1 MVLVTCYPFD
11 TMVPGGPLRYLVI
24 AEKELGARF
33 RWSGRLRIER
43 GERFSFRANQGHVEV
58 AFARTVEFDEEDGL
72 PGAEDEFAIEDGDRE
87 RRTKNG
93 GRHVRPCVRGI
104 VTMPKVDL
112 GNHLLNDIQQIFLRS
127 LPTSPVVRHAV
138 VWVTKRLQS
147 PSVIKRSEINLLI

>member
-1 MVLVTCYPFD
+1 M
-11 TMVPGGPLRYLVI
+11 
-24 AEKELGARF
+24 
-33 RWSGRLRIER
+33 
-43 GERFSFRANQGHVEV
+43 EV

-104 VTMPKVDL
+104 MTMPKVDL

-127 LPTSPVVRHAV
+127 LPDFPGRQARRRMGHE
-138 VWVTKRLQS
+138 KLQS

>member
-1 MVLVTCYPFD
+1 VT
-11 TMVPGGPLRYLVI
+11 
-24 AEKELGARF
+24 LGAAGL
-33 RWSGRLRIER
+33 GRLRIER

-127 LPTSPVVRHAV
+127 LPDFPGRQARRRMGHEKTAEPFCHQAV
-138 VWVTKRLQS
+138 GNQF
-147 PSVIKRSEINLLI
+147 IDLIREVDHLFEPISLNF

>member
-1 MVLVTCYPFD
+1 MT
-11 TMVPGGPLRYLVI
+11 
-24 AEKELGARF
+24 LGAAGP
-33 RWSGRLRIER
+33 GRLHIER

-127 LPTSPVVRHAV
+127 LPDFPGRQARRRMGHKKAAEPFRHQAIGNQFV
-138 VWVTKRLQS
+138 
-147 PSVIKRSEINLLI
+147 NLIREVDHLFEPISLDF

>member
-1 MVLVTCYPFD
+1 VT
-11 TMVPGGPLRYLVI
+11 
-24 AEKELGARF
+24 LGAAGP
-33 RWSGRLRIER
+33 GRLHIER

-127 LPTSPVVRHAV
+127 LPDFPGRQARRRIGHEKTAEPSCHQAV
-138 VWVTKRLQS
+138 GNQF
-147 PSVIKRSEINLLI
+147 IDLIREVDHLFEPISLNF

>member
-1 MVLVTCYPFD
+1 MT
-11 TMVPGGPLRYLVI
+11 
-24 AEKELGARF
+24 LGAAGL
-33 RWSGRLRIER
+33 GRLRIER

-104 VTMPKVDL
+104 MTMPKVDL
-112 GNHLLNDIQQIFLRS
+112 GNHLLNDIQ
-127 LPTSPVVRHAV
+127 
-138 VWVTKRLQS
+138 
-147 PSVIKRSEINLLI
+147 